1 MHTGTAVHVD
11 DIQVLGCGVISWKP
25 PRGNEGD
32 LLGYVVRFSDDN
44 SIANGGYRSLQR
56 YFEDI
61 GRQWAIA
68 DNLPT
73 DGRTVYAEVSI
84 IYRLFYQQHTLSLL
98 TLYIIGSSKKQ
109 FTKHQSILR
118 TSCCCR

>member
-1 MHTGTAVHVD
+1 MHSDTGVHVD
-11 DIQVLGCGVISWKP
+11 DIRVLGCGVISWKP

-32 LLGYVVRFSDDN
+32 RLGYVVRFSDDK
-44 SIANGGYRSLQR
+44 SNGRYRSLQR

-84 IYRLFYQQHTLSLL
+84 VCKFSALNQSYSLS
-98 TLYIIGSSKKQ
+98 IGPS
-109 FTKHQSILR
+109 
-118 TSCCCR
+118 

>member
-1 MHTGTAVHVD
+1 M
-11 DIQVLGCGVISWKP
+11 LGCGVISWKP

-32 LLGYVVRFSDDN
+32 HLGYVVRFSDDN
-44 SIANGGYRSLQR
+44 SDGGYRSLQR

-73 DGRTVYAEVSI
+73 DGRTVYAEVS
-84 IYRLFYQQHTLSLL
+84 SA
-98 TLYIIGSSKKQ
+98 
-109 FTKHQSILR
+109 
-118 TSCCCR
+118 